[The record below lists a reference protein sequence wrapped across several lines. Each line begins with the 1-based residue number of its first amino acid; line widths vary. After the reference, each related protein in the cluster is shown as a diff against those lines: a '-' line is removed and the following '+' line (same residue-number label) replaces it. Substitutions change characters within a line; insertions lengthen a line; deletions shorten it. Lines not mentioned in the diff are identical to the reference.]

1 MNETWIDPEERAYP
15 NGGFTRR
22 GRVRIVENTYNAGPR
37 ELPYGEIRAIRCSI
51 PDTYFSIPARF
62 RFRGKTYT
70 GFVSVGR
77 NEELVFTPYGAA
89 NGATV
94 R

>member
-22 GRVRIVENTYNAGPR
+22 GRVRVVENKYNAGPAH
-37 ELPYGEIRAIRCSI
+37 LPYGEIRAIRCSI
-51 PDTYFSIPARF
+51 PDTWFSIPARL
-62 RFRGKTYT
+62 RVKGKTYH
-70 GFVSVGR
+70 GFVSVSPRGD
-77 NEELVFTPYGAA
+77 NDELTFTPYSE
-89 NGATV
+89 TV